1 MKRNSYEFSTAIGNI
16 LFAAKCASPEGCT
29 ELGSALGHHG
39 AKICRLKR
47 FPPVIE
53 SWMNISERR
62 DEQLVE
68 QLKQGDERVLAE
80 LFSQH
85 RDRLWRMVNFRLDRR
100 LGGRVD
106 ADDILQEAY
115 LDAAR
120 IHHYLEDPSKSFFVW
135 LRLVVSQTMID
146 IHRRHLG
153 AKMRNAEREVSMN
166 RPAYTQ
172 ATSVC
177 LAAQLLGA
185 MTSPSQAAVKAE
197 MTRQLEEAL
206 ETMDPIDQEVLA
218 LRHFEE
224 LTNSEVAESLGIQ
237 QKAASIRYVRAVS
250 RLKDVLKRVPG
261 FFDSQGRGHG

>member
-1 MKRNSYEFSTAIGNI
+1 MSNSDGLT
-16 LFAAKCASPEGCT
+16 
-29 ELGSALGHHG
+29 
-39 AKICRLKR
+39 
-47 FPPVIE
+47 
-53 SWMNISERR
+53 
-62 DEQLVE
+62 EQLVDRL
-68 QLKQGDERVLAE
+68 QQGDAHALAE
-80 LFSQH
+80 LFSRH
-85 RDRLWRMVNFRLDRR
+85 RERLWRMVNFRLDRR

-106 ADDILQEAY
+106 ADDVLQEAY
-115 LDAAR
+115 LDAAQR
-120 IHHYLEDPSKSFFVW
+120 VHHYLEDPSRSFFVW

-153 AKMRNAEREVSMN
+153 AQMRNAGREVSMN

-197 MTRQLEEAL
+197 MTKQIEEAL
-206 ETMDPIDQEVLA
+206 EAMDPIDQEVLA

-237 QKAASIRYVRAVS
+237 QKAASIRYVRAVA
-250 RLKDVLKRVPG
+250 RLKDVLKRIPG
-261 FFDSQGRGHG
+261 FFDSQGTSHA